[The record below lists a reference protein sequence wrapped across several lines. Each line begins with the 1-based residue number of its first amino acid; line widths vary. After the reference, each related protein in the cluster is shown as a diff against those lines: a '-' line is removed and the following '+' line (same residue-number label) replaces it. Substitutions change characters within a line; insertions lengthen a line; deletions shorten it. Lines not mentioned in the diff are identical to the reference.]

1 MSKSTF
7 LIACVGK
14 PSAGKSTFL
23 NAVTDAAAKVGNY
36 PFTTIEPNR
45 GVAYH
50 GIVCPCARFQQSTL
64 CRPRH
69 GHCDQG
75 KRFVPIEILDVAG
88 LVPGASQGIGLGNQF
103 LDDLRH
109 ADALIHVVDV
119 SGTTDAHGKVTVGY
133 DPSDDIDWLRQEI
146 HAWIFHNLMGKWQGT
161 VRRHFAVK
169 ATPAESL
176 QRQLSGYG
184 TTLPVVTRTLEQ
196 LRLNSPLDQWDED
209 TIHRFVGTFLKV
221 RFPMVIALNKID
233 STTADQNICKL
244 MRKYPN
250 ERFVL
255 TSALVE
261 HFLKTLRSQGY
272 IHYREGEDDFTTAD
286 DDPAADLK
294 PLDEK
299 LKRRLDNIRDLV
311 LFRYGSTG
319 CQDVLSTIIDTLHII
334 PVFPVKNIHNFT
346 SERALQTSGI
356 FQDCVLIRS
365 GITVREFAW
374 KIFSETGK
382 LYHTAETVG
391 GIQLAEGEIITPNN
405 NIIAF
410 KFRSGTNPGT
420 TVFIATKQ

>member
-7 LIACVGK
+7 LVACVGK

-23 NAVTDAAAKVGNY
+23 NAVTDATAKMGNY

-50 GIVCPCARFQQSTL
+50 GITCPCARFQKSTL

-75 KRFVPIEILDVAG
+75 KRFVPIEILDIAG

-119 SGTTDAHGKVTVGY
+119 SGTTDAHGKATVGY

-146 HAWIFHNLMGKWQGT
+146 HAWIFHNLMRKWPGT
-161 VRRHFAVK
+161 VRRHLAIK
-169 ATPAESL
+169 ATPAETL
-176 QRQLSGYG
+176 QQQLSGYG
-184 TTLPVVTRTLEQ
+184 TTLPVVISTLEQ
-196 LRLNSPLDQWDED
+196 AQLTSPLDQWDED
-209 TIHRFVGTFLKV
+209 TVHRFVATFLKV

-233 STTADQNICKL
+233 STAADQNVSKL
-244 MRKYPN
+244 MRKYPS
-250 ERFVL
+250 EQFVL

-261 HFLKTLRSQGY
+261 HFLKTLRDQGY
-272 IHYREGEDDFTTAD
+272 IHYREGEEDFTTAD
-286 DDPAADLK
+286 DDPAAGLK

-299 LKRRLDNIRDLV
+299 LKGRLNNVRDLV

-319 CQDVLSTIIDTLHII
+319 CQDVLSTIMDTLHVI
-334 PVFPVKNIHNFT
+334 PVFPVKNIRNFA
-346 SERALQTSGI
+346 SEGTPQTDGI
-356 FQDCVLIRS
+356 FRDCVLIRS

-374 KIFSETGK
+374 KMFSEAGK

-391 GIQLAEGEIITPNN
+391 GIQVSLLSVDM
-405 NIIAF
+405 F
-410 KFRSGTNPGT
+410 PG
-420 TVFIATKQ
+420 Q